1 MDHVKVLKRA
11 LEITWR
17 YRALWIFG
25 IILALVTASGG
36 PSNFGGGGGGNGGPS
51 QYEFNGDEFPFGGED
66 FPFGGEFPLPEMPQ
80 QFPPEILPRVGGI
93 LIAAGVGLACLALVL
108 IIAGVIARYVAET
121 ALIRMVDEHEDTGQK
136 ASIRQGFRL
145 GWSRSAW
152 RMFLIKL
159 VIGIPKMVVFGVLFV
174 LAAAPLFLWLTKSTA
189 AGVIGTVA
197 AIGLFLLL
205 VFLAIIVSVAISLLM
220 RFFWRACALE
230 GLGVFDAIREGFGLV
245 RRHLGDVLI
254 MGLIMIGIRIGWV
267 IAMVAITIVLLPA
280 IILLIILAVLLGG
293 APALVVF
300 GIASLLFEGAVPFI
314 LAAMIGLPIF
324 ILVVALPWLFLGGLV
339 EVFRSSVWTLTY
351 RELRALEGLE
361 TEDTETET
369 PPALEA
375 PGLA

>member
-11 LEITWR
+11 VDITWR

-25 IILALVTASGG
+25 IILALVTANAG
-36 PSNFGGGGGGNGGPS
+36 PGNLGGGGGNGGPV
-51 QYEFNGDEFPFGGED
+51 QYEFNGEDLPFDGED
-66 FPFGGEFPLPEMPQ
+66 FPFGGEFPLPE
-80 QFPPEILPRVGGI
+80 FKARETFEIAGVV
-93 LIAAGVGLACLALVL
+93 IAAGVGLACLVLLL
-108 IIAGVIARYVAET
+108 IIGGTIARYVAET
-121 ALIRMVDEHEDTGQK
+121 ALIRMVDQYEDTGQH
-136 ASIRQGFRL
+136 ASVRQGFRL

-159 VIGIPKMVVFGVLFV
+159 VIGIPTKVVFGVLFI
-174 LAAAPLFLWLTKSTA
+174 LAAAPLFLWITESTA

-197 AIGLFLLL
+197 TIGLFMLL
-205 VFLAIIVSVAISLLM
+205 VFLAIIVSVVITVLR

-230 GLGVFDAIREGFGLV
+230 GLGVFEAIRDGFGLV
-245 RRHLGDVLI
+245 RRHLGDVVIMVLI
-254 MGLIMIGIRIGWV
+254 MVGIRIGWV
-267 IAMVAITIVLLPA
+267 IAMIAITIVLLPA
-280 IILLIILAVLLGG
+280 IILLIILATLLGG
-293 APALVVF
+293 APALLMF
-300 GIASLLFEGAVPFI
+300 GIASLLFEGAVPYI

-361 TEDTETET
+361 TESTET